1 MDKTTAEL
9 EATKKARDDA
19 LKGSH
24 SAQQAQA
31 VNSLKEITKQQTS
44 KKQKVEPKC
53 EFSTNGIKL
62 SPAKFDQ
69 MQVDGLLNLNNI
81 DPTCHDAIAHDHMVD
96 LFSVHP
102 SESYAAVT
110 HKRTVTTVDKTTGE
124 TTSTTTESPEVKT
137 HQQRPCPDIFCML
150 YSFGQIYLQCY
161 PQKTIGFLEILYYLT
176 KYAANYPLT
185 TFTKLEKDIREF
197 YVTNP
202 ELTWNITRPEIQ
214 EFIHQAEYK
223 HKKIL
228 LEAVGANPHNQA
240 TSTPAYSPAIPSSSP
255 NAKKSF

>member
-1 MDKTTAEL
+1 MVDKTTAEL

-62 SPAKFDQ
+62 SPPKFDQ

-81 DPTCHDAIAHDHMVD
+81 DPKCHDAIAHDHMVD
-96 LFSVHP
+96 LFSLHP
-102 SESYAAVT
+102 SESYTAVT
-110 HKRTVTTVDKTTGE
+110 HKRTVTTADKTSGE

-137 HQQRPCPDIFCML
+137 HQ
-150 YSFGQIYLQCY
+150 
-161 PQKTIGFLEILYYLT
+161 
-176 KYAANYPLT
+176 
-185 TFTKLEKDIREF
+185 
-197 YVTNP
+197 
-202 ELTWNITRPEIQ
+202 
-214 EFIHQAEYK
+214 
-223 HKKIL
+223 
-228 LEAVGANPHNQA
+228 
-240 TSTPAYSPAIPSSSP
+240 
-255 NAKKSF
+255 